1 MKAGSA
7 IERRRLLKE
16 SSVRKKNN
24 IQSRSAREKKIIK
37 NKTCM
42 REGEY

>member
-1 MKAGSA
+1 MKGSSA

-37 NKTCM
+37 NKLCM